1 MDFLGDTVILNN
13 GGDVIACF
21 SPSARLFDVK
31 KRELA
36 NTSVPGRDCRVGV
49 YYVPG
54 NATTQNCIQ
63 IVSSSNGGS
72 ESVLKNYERY
82 NMLDSYKLVDDTS
95 LMLVVRDTISYLG
108 NKPDTF
114 FLVLK

>member
-1 MDFLGDTVILNN
+1 MRQKLVYMSLIMIL
-13 GGDVIACF
+13 IACS
-21 SPSARLFDVK
+21 SPSTKLFDVE

-36 NTSVPGRDCRVGV
+36 NISVPGKDYRVGI

-72 ESVLKNYERY
+72 DSVLKNYERY

>member
-1 MDFLGDTVILNN
+1 MIL
-13 GGDVIACF
+13 IAC
-21 SPSARLFDVK
+21 SSSSTKLFDVE

-36 NTSVPGRDCRVGV
+36 NISVPGKDYRVGI
-49 YYVPG
+49 YYVSG

-72 ESVLKNYERY
+72 ESVLKNYDRY
-82 NMLDSYKLVDDTS
+82 NMLESYKLVDDKS
-95 LMLVVRDTISYLG
+95 LMLVVRDTISYPG

-114 FLVLK
+114 FLILK

>member
-1 MDFLGDTVILNN
+1 M
-13 GGDVIACF
+13 
-21 SPSARLFDVK
+21 
-31 KRELA
+31 
-36 NTSVPGRDCRVGV
+36 
-49 YYVPG
+49 
-54 NATTQNCIQ
+54 
-63 IVSSSNGGS
+63 
-72 ESVLKNYERY
+72 LKNYERY